1 MAREEG
7 NETMKKIDEL
17 IEQLSPELQEEVFDF
32 AQFLLKTKAQP
43 KQKKLRMS
51 WAGGLKEFRDEF
63 TSMELQKKSLE
74 WWSN

>member
-1 MAREEG
+1 
-7 NETMKKIDEL
+7 MKKIDEL
-17 IEQLSPELQEEVFDF
+17 IEQLPPELQDEVFNF
-32 AQFLLKTKAQP
+32 AQLLLKVKAQP

-74 WWSN
+74 WWGI

>member
-1 MAREEG
+1 
-7 NETMKKIDEL
+7 MKRIDDL
-17 IEQLSPELQEEVFDF
+17 IDQLPPELQDEVFDF
-32 AQFLLKTKAQP
+32 AQFLLLKTKAQP

-74 WWSN
+74 WWSD